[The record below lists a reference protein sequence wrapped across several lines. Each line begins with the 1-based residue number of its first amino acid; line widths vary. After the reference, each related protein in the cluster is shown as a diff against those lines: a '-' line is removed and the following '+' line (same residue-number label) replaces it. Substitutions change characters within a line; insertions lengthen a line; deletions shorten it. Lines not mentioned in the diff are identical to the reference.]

1 MNIQGWYLKSD
12 FIRQQFNAVLD
23 VDVYIDADY
32 SEIPSSTI
40 FVWSDTNN
48 RYEIL
53 KASSNPVLPFPTRHI
68 RLAHPLY
75 NVQANTTIKVRA
87 FVRYVALPNELY
99 YYNTTTNSFQKGV
112 DIDFP
117 AGGFTIKA

>member
-1 MNIQGWYLKSD
+1 MNIQGWNLNSD

-23 VDVYIDADY
+23 VDVYIDANY

-40 FVWSDTNN
+40 FVWNSTNN

-53 KASSNPVLPFPTRHI
+53 KSATDPVLTFPTRHI
-68 RLAHPLY
+68 RLAHPIY
-75 NVQANTTIKVRA
+75 NAQANTTIKVRA
-87 FVRYVALPNELY
+87 FVRYVALANELY
-99 YYNTTTNSFQKGV
+99 YYNTTNNKFQKGV

-117 AGGFTIKA
+117 AGGFIIKS